1 VVRKTFYVG
10 AGLLCCLPW
19 CSPPMALALGLLF
32 GMLAANPWPREASRF
47 SRMLLKLSVVGLGF
61 GMDPRAVL
69 SAGRASFAYTA
80 IGIAATM
87 AIGIVTGRLLRVPH
101 NSAFL
106 ISVGTAICGGS
117 AIAAVCPILHAGEE
131 EAAVSLSTVFVLNSI
146 GLIVFPLLGTALHL
160 SQTQFGLWAAMA
172 IHDTSSVV
180 GAGLKYGQA
189 ALIVATTVKLVRTLW
204 IVPVALATAIL
215 FRTRARVQW
224 PWFVLLFLVA
234 AWLSVELPGAQLA
247 WTAIT
252 QVAKS
257 GFAVTLFL
265 IGSGLNRKALG
276 TIGWRPMALG
286 MLLWVIASGATLLC
300 IRARWIGF

>member
-1 VVRKTFYVG
+1 V
-10 AGLLCCLPW
+10 CCLPW
-19 CSPPMALALGLLF
+19 CSPPIALALGLLL
-32 GMLAANPWPREASRF
+32 GMLAANPWPRQTSQF
-47 SRMLLKLSVVGLGF
+47 SRTLLKLSVVGLGF

-69 SAGRASFAYTA
+69 SAGRTSFAYTG

-87 AIGIVTGRLLRVPH
+87 AIGIAAGRLLRVPR

-106 ISVGTAICGGS
+106 ISVGTSICGGS
-117 AIAAVCPILHAGEE
+117 AIAAVCPILHPREE

-204 IVPVALATAIL
+204 IVPVAMATAIWL
-215 FRTRARVQW
+215 RTRARVEW

-234 AWLSVELPGAQLA
+234 AWLSVELPSAKPV

-252 QVAKS
+252 QAAKS
-257 GFAVTLFL
+257 GFSVTLFL
-265 IGSGLNRKALG
+265 IGSGLNRKAIG

-286 MLLWVIASGATLLC
+286 LLLWLIVSAATLLC
-300 IRARWIGF
+300 IRASWIGF

>member
-1 VVRKTFYVG
+1 
-10 AGLLCCLPW
+10 
-19 CSPPMALALGLLF
+19 
-32 GMLAANPWPREASRF
+32 
-47 SRMLLKLSVVGLGF
+47 
-61 GMDPRAVL
+61 
-69 SAGRASFAYTA
+69 
-80 IGIAATM
+80 
-87 AIGIVTGRLLRVPH
+87 
-101 NSAFL
+101 
-106 ISVGTAICGGS
+106 
-117 AIAAVCPILHAGEE
+117 
-131 EAAVSLSTVFVLNSI
+131 
-146 GLIVFPLLGTALHL
+146 
-160 SQTQFGLWAAMA
+160 MA

-204 IVPVALATAIL
+204 IVPVAMATAIL

-234 AWLSVELPGAQLA
+234 AWLSVEWPSAKPA

-265 IGSGLNRKALG
+265 IGSGLSRKAIG

-286 MLLWVIASGATLLC
+286 VLLWLMVSSVTLLC
-300 IRARWIGF
+300 IRAKWIGL